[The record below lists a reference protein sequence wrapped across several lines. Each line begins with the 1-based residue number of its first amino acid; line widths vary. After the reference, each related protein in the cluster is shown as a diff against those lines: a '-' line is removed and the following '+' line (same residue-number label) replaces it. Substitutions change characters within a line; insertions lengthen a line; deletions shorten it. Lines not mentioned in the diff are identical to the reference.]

1 MDLADVRCYHALPA
15 MLPLPDH
22 RPFAELPRPAL
33 MAFLAAVAATV
44 AGIALIDRE
53 PAIAAAAGAG
63 FLLATLS
70 GWAGSLAR
78 RDAIRN
84 TATST
89 TNGAAL
95 GYVEL
100 VGTAQSGA
108 PPGLRSQIAKRP
120 CVWYR
125 YRIERRVGAGWVVES
140 SESSEDC
147 FLLRDATGECVVDPE
162 GAEIV
167 ARRRRRWRE
176 FGHRFHEQWI
186 APGDRLYVLGELDSV
201 AAALDSPAELK
212 QDVSLVLSDWKR
224 DRPGLLRRFDRDGN
238 GVLDER
244 EWDSARNEAKAQVER
259 EWTVRRSLG
268 PVNVVRRPRDGRRYL
283 ISVYE
288 PMQLAHRFSLWAWA
302 HLALFLGGL
311 SVILTALARA

>member
-1 MDLADVRCYHALPA
+1 

-22 RPFAELPRPAL
+22 RPFVELPRPAL

-44 AGIALIDRE
+44 AGIALVDRE
-53 PAIAAAAGAG
+53 PAIAAAASAG
-63 FLLATLS
+63 FLLATLC

-89 TNGAAL
+89 TDGAAL

-140 SESSEDC
+140 SESSVDC
-147 FLLRDATGECVVDPE
+147 FLLRDATGDCVVDPE

-224 DRPGLLRRFDRDGN
+224 DRSGLLRRFDRDGN
-238 GVLDER
+238 SVLDER
-244 EWDSARNEAKAQVER
+244 EWDRARDEAKAQVER

-288 PMQLAHRFSLWAWA
+288 PMQLARRFSLWAWA

-311 SVILTALARA
+311 SAILTALARA